1 MPSLDQS
8 WAVVG
13 SPICVAMRSTRASA
27 DRRPAWL
34 AQAPAQTWLAQA
46 QAAQA
51 ETQRE
56 LEYAAIYRD
65 LGNAQAAI
73 NPNSP
78 EQAANNPGSPK
89 RRPRTIE
96 AALAYLEKAS
106 PEALAT
112 HRPRLVALINR
123 AATGEPARSAVA
135 AVLDCDSLFLQILDF
150 CGAVGVRRRNFSS
163 MIGDRESRPMPRYY
177 DRDIYAAAAL
187 ASLNRRWREFTQ
199 GDSARDYLRAQERA
213 ARERSA
219 LRFRKL
225 AADASAAAFHRLVA
239 AAAADDVATL
249 QSKLLLDE
257 ACRELAAYE
266 WRGDESDDTEDEDEV
281 RRRDGLDHS
290 RTHNN
295 LYELFTESMLD
306 RYADSD
312 SAWGLGE
319 VLALCLLNAACEGAE
334 NAVGYLVELGAS
346 GSYCF
351 DCDHGT
357 DSLIVLLDKAL
368 RDHGAPAL
376 RGLTVMDRH
385 LRSTDPWWARHLPE
399 VAERRARG
407 SNGSWLH
414 LAAARGNR
422 GLVEFLLRVG
432 VPAELPLH
440 DALDRSYS
448 TYRDE
453 DDPPLPGRS
462 YTPAD
467 WARNRGE
474 VEIAELLDTY
484 EHPEFPR
491 LIAGE
496 AYARGTLVRYN
507 VEKGFGFIEPECDES
522 EDPLED
528 DEHDDVFVHVS
539 ALYAACAPQDRP
551 ARRAFIPQPGQ
562 RLAFVVGK
570 GKGGRPQAVR
580 VANARRLSYIEV
592 PTVSIHGL
600 RTRAPLDR
608 EAATRAWD
616 EYSSRCRAHDDDG
629 GWGYY

>member
-1 MPSLDQS
+1 M
-8 WAVVG
+8 G
-13 SPICVAMRSTRASA
+13 SPICVAMRSTRAST
-27 DRRPAWL
+27 DRRPPWL

-51 ETQRE
+51 ETQRQ

-65 LGNAQAAI
+65 LGRNCQAAI
-73 NPNSP
+73 
-78 EQAANNPGSPK
+78 NPGSPK

-106 PEALAT
+106 PAALAT
-112 HRPRLVALINR
+112 HRERLVALINR

-150 CGAVGVRRRNFSS
+150 CDAVGVRRRNFSR
-163 MIGDRESRPMPRYY
+163 MIGDRESRPIPRLQS
-177 DRDIYAAAAL
+177 RDLYAAAAL

-199 GDSARDYLRAQERA
+199 GDSARDYLGAQERA

-219 LRFRKL
+219 QRFRKL
-225 AADASAAAFHRLVA
+225 AADASAPAFHRLIA

-257 ACRELAAYE
+257 ACRELAVFYE
-266 WRGDESDDTEDEDEV
+266 RRRDDTEDEDEDV
-281 RRRDGLDHS
+281 RRLGHS
-290 RTHNN
+290 RTHNA

-312 SAWGLGE
+312 SAWGRDE

-334 NAVGYLVELGAS
+334 NAVGYLVQLGAS

-357 DSLIVLLDKAL
+357 DSLIMLLDKAL

-385 LRSTDPWWARHLPE
+385 LRHLQSNRDCTLWARHLPE

-440 DALDRSYS
+440 DVLDRSYS

-474 VEIAELLDTY
+474 VEIAELLETY

-496 AYARGTLVRYN
+496 AYVRGTLVRYN

-522 EDPLED
+522 EDALED
-528 DEHDDVFVHVS
+528 DEYDDVFVHVS
-539 ALYAACAPQDRP
+539 ALYDACAPRGRP

-592 PTVSIHGL
+592 AYDIMGRKL
-600 RTRAPLDR
+600 GMPLDR

-616 EYSSRCRAHDDDG
+616 DYARRCRAHDDDG

>member
-1 MPSLDQS
+1 MISMHRAWSLDQS

-13 SPICVAMRSTRASA
+13 SPICVAMRGT
-27 DRRPAWL
+27 RPAWL
-34 AQAPAQTWLAQA
+34 TSAPPQDSAASSPTWLAQA

-73 NPNSP
+73 NP
-78 EQAANNPGSPK
+78 GSPK

-96 AALAYLEKAS
+96 AALTYLEKAS

-112 HRPRLVALINR
+112 HRARLVALINR
-123 AATGEPARSAVA
+123 AATGEPARSAAA

-266 WRGDESDDTEDEDEV
+266 RRDDDTGVDDEDV
-281 RRRDGLDHS
+281 RRIDGLDRS
-290 RTHNN
+290 RTHNA
-295 LYELFTESMLD
+295 LYELCTESMLD
-306 RYADSD
+306 TLCAGDSD
-312 SAWGLGE
+312 SAWGRDE
-319 VLALCLLNAACEGAE
+319 VLAICLLNAAREGAE
-334 NAVGYLVELGAS
+334 NAVGYLVQLGAS

-357 DSLIVLLDKAL
+357 DSLIMLLDKAL

-385 LRSTDPWWARHLPE
+385 LRSTDTWWARHLAE

-432 VPAELPLH
+432 VPAELPVR
-440 DALDRSYS
+440 DDLDSSYPIL
-448 TYRDE
+448 RDE

-474 VEIAELLDTY
+474 VEIAELLETY

-496 AYARGTLVRYN
+496 AYLRGTLVRYN

-522 EDPLED
+522 EDALED
-528 DEHDDVFVHVS
+528 DEYDDVFVHVS

-592 PTVSIHGL
+592 AYDIMGRKL
-600 RTRAPLDR
+600 GQPLDR

-616 EYSSRCRAHDDDG
+616 DYARRCRAHDDDG